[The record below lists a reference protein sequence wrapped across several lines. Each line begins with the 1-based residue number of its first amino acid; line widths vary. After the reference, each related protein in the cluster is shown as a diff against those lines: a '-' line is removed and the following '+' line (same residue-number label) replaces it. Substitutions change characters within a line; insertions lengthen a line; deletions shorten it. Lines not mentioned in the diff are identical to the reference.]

1 MSHDANSRQPVT
13 LTAGQRAG
21 DSSFPRLSRLMAVEG
36 GFQSA
41 MTQLTSDVLL
51 TAFALALGAGPIHI
65 GLLATLPLGLRLSQ
79 LFTSTRVGRLGRWRS
94 VALLGGAAGR
104 VALFGGLAAAFMDPG
119 DGRVWLLVAV
129 VTAAAIG
136 GSLYDLAIVAWMAEL
151 VPMRL
156 RGEFF
161 GRRNRAI
168 AAVGLAVT
176 LGAALIID
184 SLRGEDAAV
193 LAFAIIFAAGAAIG
207 LLGLVVLARA
217 PRGPRHD
224 SLDGTPPVRVWMRE
238 AFADRSFYRLAR
250 FGLIW
255 GFAVNFA
262 SPFFAVYQI
271 QVLALPLTA
280 VTLFKAVTTAATMAS
295 SSYWGRMVDH
305 FGAKPVAR
313 AGTFM
318 VAVVPLLWLFVT
330 PGRVWPLVFI
340 QLVSG
345 VAFAAYDGNINNLVL
360 KLAPPE
366 RRARCLAAFGAAYG
380 VGSVAA
386 PVLGGAV
393 LWSVQSSAPGGTHAF
408 AVLFVL
414 GAILRLLGAAQLRGV
429 HEPGGVSVGRMIR
442 VMGRFRAMTVEFPFE
457 PFLHYVYL
465 PAARVADYLAPERGG
480 QRSRRRSTDRDQAP
494 PHPGDN

>member
-1 MSHDANSRQPVT
+1 
-13 LTAGQRAG
+13 
-21 DSSFPRLSRLMAVEG
+21 MAVEG

-51 TAFALALGAGPIHI
+51 TGFALALGAGPIHI

-79 LFTSTRVGRLGRWRS
+79 LLTSTRVGRLGRWRS
-94 VALLGGAAGR
+94 VALAGGAFGR
-104 VALFGGLAAAFMDPG
+104 IALFAALATAFMDPG
-119 DGRVWLLVAV
+119 DARVWLLLAV
-129 VTAAAIG
+129 VALSAIG

-151 VPMRL
+151 VPLRL

-168 AAVGLAVT
+168 AAMGLIVT

-184 SLRGEDAAV
+184 SLQSQRDAAV
-193 LAFAIIFAAGAAIG
+193 PAFAIVFATGAVIG
-207 LLGLVVLARA
+207 LVGLVVLARA
-217 PRGPRHD
+217 PRGPLHH
-224 SLDGTPPVRVWMRE
+224 SLDSTPPLRVWMRE
-238 AFADRSFYRLAR
+238 AFTDRSFYRLAR

-262 SPFFAVYQI
+262 SPYFAVYQI

-280 VTLFKAVTTAATMAS
+280 VTLFKAATTAATMAS
-295 SSYWGRMVDH
+295 AGYWGRLVDH

-313 AGTFM
+313 TGTYLI
-318 VAVVPLLWLFVT
+318 AIVPLLWLFVT
-330 PGRVWPLVFI
+330 PDRIWPLVLV

-345 VAFAAYDGNINNLVL
+345 VSFAAYDGNIHNLVL
-360 KLAPPE
+360 KLASPE
-366 RRARCLAAFGAAYG
+366 RRPRYLAAFGAAYG
-380 VGSVAA
+380 IGSVTA
-386 PVLGGAV
+386 PVVGGTV
-393 LWSVQSSAPGGTHAF
+393 LWWLEATGLPAQRTF
-408 AVLFVL
+408 FILFGV

-465 PAARVADYLAPERGG
+465 PAARVADYLAPEPGAPRAG
-480 QRSRRRSTDRDQAP
+480 RRSTDEE
-494 PHPGDN
+494 GSS

>member
-1 MSHDANSRQPVT
+1 MSDQGSAIQRHSVS
-13 LTAGQRAG
+13 GQRAG
-21 DSSFPRLSRLMAVEG
+21 DTSFPRLARLMAVEG

-51 TAFALALGAGPIHI
+51 TGFALALGAGPVHI

-79 LFTSTRVGRLGRWRS
+79 LFTSTRVARLGRWRT
-94 VALLGGAAGR
+94 VALLGGLAGR
-104 VALFGGLAAAFMDPG
+104 LALVAGLATAFMDPG
-119 DGRVWLLVAV
+119 DARVWLLLAV
-129 VTAAAIG
+129 VTVSAIG

-151 VPMRL
+151 VPLRL

-168 AAVGLAVT
+168 AAIGLVVT

-184 SLRGEDAAV
+184 NLHGQAEAAV
-193 LAFAIIFAAGAAIG
+193 SAYAIIFATGAAIG
-207 LLGLVVLARA
+207 LVGLLVLARA
-217 PRGPRHD
+217 PRGPLHHP
-224 SLDGTPPVRVWMRE
+224 LDVTPPVHVWMRE

-250 FGLIW
+250 FGLLW

-271 QVLALPLTA
+271 QVLALPLTM
-280 VTLFKAVTTAATMAS
+280 VTLFKAITTAATMAS
-295 SSYWGRMVDH
+295 SGYWGRMVDH

-313 AGTFM
+313 TGTYL

-330 PGRVWPLVFI
+330 PDRVWPLVVI

-345 VAFAAYDGNINNLVL
+345 IAFAAYDGNINNLVL
-360 KLAPPE
+360 KLASPE
-366 RRARCLAAFGAAYG
+366 RRPRYLAAFGAAYG
-380 VGSVAA
+380 IGSVAA

-393 LWSVQSSAPGGTHAF
+393 LWLLEGRALTPQQGF
-408 AVLFVL
+408 LVLFTV

-429 HEPGGVSVGRMIR
+429 QEPGGVSVGRMIR

-465 PAARVADYLAPERGG
+465 PAARVADYLAPEPGAP
-480 QRSRRRSTDRDQAP
+480 RSRRSTDESDRS
-494 PHPGDN
+494 